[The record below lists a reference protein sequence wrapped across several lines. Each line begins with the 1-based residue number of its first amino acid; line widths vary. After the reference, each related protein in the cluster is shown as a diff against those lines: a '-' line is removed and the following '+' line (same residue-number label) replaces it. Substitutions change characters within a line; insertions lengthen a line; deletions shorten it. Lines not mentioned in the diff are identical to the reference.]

1 MSYLLFGKTN
11 PPPITQYQLYKTD
24 NLPGKNAIEIIKWIY
39 GKNFDDKKIYNYT
52 VDIFLINNP
61 RNIVAYYNI
70 FVNEI
75 QNKINL
81 LQQFVDNHEFVGDA
95 EFKFD
100 KQIAKTIL
108 DKLIIIHNQKEY
120 LRTTQPN
127 VGAGRKFRKSR
138 KGKRKNRKSRKY
150 RR

>member
-52 VDIFLINNP
+52 VDIFLRNNP

-75 QNKINL
+75 QNKISL
-81 LQQFVDNHEFVGDA
+81 LEQFVDNHEFVGDA
-95 EFKFD
+95 EFNFD
-100 KQIAKTIL
+100 KQIAQTIL
-108 DKLIIIHNQKEY
+108 NGLKKLHEKNIS
-120 LRTTQPN
+120 TQPN